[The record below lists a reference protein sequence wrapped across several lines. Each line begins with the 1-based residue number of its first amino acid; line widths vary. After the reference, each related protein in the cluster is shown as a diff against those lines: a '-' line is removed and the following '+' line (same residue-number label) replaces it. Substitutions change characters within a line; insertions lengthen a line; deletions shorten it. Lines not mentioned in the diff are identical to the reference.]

1 MQYTIKELWEK
12 GISKNTVYEV
22 LKNSLPF
29 SNEFIKNKR
38 VFNDKD
44 LEIFIFYKDFWLKKA
59 IESFGIYEQAGE
71 GNSPQ
76 TVPKQF
82 ETVYKQE
89 ENSKTNDD
97 IKSLSDKLET
107 VQKQFENKERELQK
121 TIEQKEQII
130 KVREEQTQKYAL
142 MKVEAE
148 HEKKDWIKKYEK
160 ANGEK
165 EQWMSKFY
173 SIKTYLLVLV
183 ILFVFSL
190 VALILVLVWTIKI
203 W

>member
-44 LEIFIFYKDFWLKKA
+44 LEIFIFYKDFWLNKA
-59 IESFGIYEQAGE
+59 IERFGSTGQTGE
-71 GNSPQ
+71 GGSVK

-82 ETVYKQE
+82 ETVLNQE
-89 ENSKTNDD
+89 PNSKTEQD
-97 IKSLSDKLET
+97 IKSLSEKLET
-107 VQKQFENKERELQK
+107 VQKQFENKERELLES
-121 TIEQKEQII
+121 IEQKDKVI
-130 KVREEQTQKYAL
+130 KVKEDQVQKYGL

-148 HEKKDWIKKYEK
+148 KEKKEWIEKYEK

-165 EQWMSKFY
+165 EQWMNKFY
-173 SIKTYLLVLV
+173 SIKSYMLVFAILFGLLLVVWILLISGV
-183 ILFVFSL
+183 ISV
-190 VALILVLVWTIKI
+190 
-203 W
+203 

>member
-44 LEIFIFYKDFWLKKA
+44 LEIFTFYKDFWLNKA
-59 IESFGIYEQAGE
+59 VERFGSAGQTGE
-71 GNSPQ
+71 GGSIK
-76 TVPKQF
+76 TVSKQF
-82 ETVYKQE
+82 ETVLKQE
-89 ENSKTNDD
+89 PNSKTEQD

-107 VQKQFENKERELQK
+107 VQKQFENKERELLES
-121 TIEQKEQII
+121 IEQKDKVI
-130 KVREEQTQKYAL
+130 KVKEDQVQKYGL

-148 HEKKDWIKKYEK
+148 KEKKEWIEKFEK

-173 SIKTYLLVLV
+173 SIKSYMLVFAILFGLLLVVSILLISGV
-183 ILFVFSL
+183 IS
-190 VALILVLVWTIKI
+190 I
-203 W
+203 

>member
-38 VFNDKD
+38 VFNDND
-44 LEIFIFYKDFWLKKA
+44 LEIFIFYKDFWLSKA
-59 IESFGIYEQAGE
+59 IERFGSTGQTGE
-71 GNSPQ
+71 GGSVQ
-76 TVPKQF
+76 TVSKPF

-89 ENSKTNDD
+89 PNSKTEQD

-107 VQKQFENKERELQK
+107 VQKQFENKERELLES
-121 TIEQKEQII
+121 IEQKDKVI
-130 KVREEQTQKYAL
+130 KVKEDQVQKYGL

-148 HEKKDWIKKYEK
+148 KEKKEWIEKYEK

-165 EQWMSKFY
+165 EQWMSRFY
-173 SIKTYLLVLV
+173 SIKSYMLVFAILFGLLLVV
-183 ILFVFSL
+183 SILFISGVIS
-190 VALILVLVWTIKI
+190 I
-203 W
+203 

>member
-44 LEIFIFYKDFWLKKA
+44 LEIFTFYKDFWLKKA
-59 IESFGIYEQAGE
+59 IERFGNSEQVGE
-71 GNSPQ
+71 GGNIQ

-89 ENSKTNDD
+89 ANSKTDHD
-97 IKSLSDKLET
+97 IKSLSDRLET
-107 VQKQFENKERELQK
+107 VQKQFNDKERELLE
-121 TIEQKEQII
+121 TIKQKEEVI
-130 KVREEQTQKYAL
+130 KVREEQTHKYAM
-142 MKVEAE
+142 MKVEVE
-148 HEKKDWIKKYEK
+148 KEKKEWIEKYEQ

-173 SIKTYLLVLV
+173 SAKSYMLVLA
-183 ILFVFSL
+183 ILFGLSL
-190 VALILVLVWTIKI
+190 VVLVLILAGVIKI
-203 W
+203 

>member
-38 VFNDKD
+38 VFNNMD
-44 LEIFIFYKDFWLKKA
+44 LEIFTFYKDFWLNKA
-59 IESFGIYEQAGE
+59 VERFGSTGQTGE
-71 GNSPQ
+71 GGSIK

-82 ETVYKQE
+82 ETVLKSE
-89 ENSKTNDD
+89 PNSKTEQD

-107 VQKQFENKERELQK
+107 VQKQFENKERELLEN
-121 TIEQKEQII
+121 IEQKDKVI
-130 KVREEQTQKYAL
+130 KVREEQTHKYAL

-148 HEKKDWIKKYEK
+148 KEKKEWIEKYEK

-165 EQWMSKFY
+165 EQWMNKFY
-173 SIKTYLLVLV
+173 SIKSYMLVFAVLFGLLLVVL
-183 ILFVFSL
+183 ILFLSGVIS
-190 VALILVLVWTIKI
+190 I
-203 W
+203 